1 MCGMKIIILK
11 SNLKESLA
19 AVEKAVSENN
29 NLPILKNVL
38 LKTYNNKIKIAATN
52 LDLGITKLTS
62 GKIIEEGGVTI
73 PFGTFYSLVNNSDNE
88 RITIETDN
96 NNLIFKTDNYSARI
110 QGVNQE
116 EFPIIP
122 KIGNEENS
130 LELETSV
137 FKEAIYKVLNA
148 AQISEIR
155 PEISGVLFDFQ
166 MTMLKFVATDA
177 FRLAQKTINNN
188 QFKTSFNRGFKIIV
202 PLKTIS
208 EVVKIFPDNQPIK
221 IFIDENQILFRNEEL
236 ELISRLIDGEYPDY
250 EQIVPKAMDSEMVV
264 NRDQLM
270 NAVKLASNFS
280 GRTNDVKFKINESKK
295 VLEVYSAHQYLGEN
309 NYLIPVKLKGE
320 GFPEVAFNWRYFLD
334 GLKIVDHENLLFG
347 VNNNSKPS
355 IIKSPE
361 DASYFYIL
369 MPIKTV

>member
-1 MCGMKIIILK
+1 MKIIILK

-19 AVEKAVSENN
+19 AVEKAVSENS

-62 GKIIEEGGVTI
+62 GKIVEEGGITV
-73 PFGTFYSLVNNSDNE
+73 PFSTFYSLVNNSDNE
-88 RITIETDN
+88 RIAIETEK
-96 NNLIFKTDNYSARI
+96 NNLIFKTDNYSAKI
-110 QGVNQE
+110 QGLNQE

-122 KIGNEENS
+122 KIENEDYF
-130 LELETSV
+130 LEMDTSV
-137 FKEAIYKVLNA
+137 FKDSVYKVLNA
-148 AQISEIR
+148 AQVSEIR
-155 PEISGVLFDFQ
+155 PEISGVLMDFQ

-177 FRLAQKTINNN
+177 FRLSHKTLSNN
-188 QFKTSFNRGFKIIV
+188 QFKSNFNHGFKVIV

-208 EVVKIFPDNQPIK
+208 EVIKIFPENQPIRVYM
-221 IFIDENQILFRNEEL
+221 DQSQVLFKNEEL

-250 EQIVPKAMDSEMVV
+250 EQIIPKAIDSEIIV

-270 NAVKLASNFS
+270 NAIKLASNFS
-280 GRTNDVKFKINESKK
+280 GKTNDVKFKVNEGKK
-295 VLEVYSAHQYLGEN
+295 VLEVYSANQYLGEN
-309 NYLIPVKLKGE
+309 NYLIPIKLKGE
-320 GFPEVAFNWRYFLD
+320 GFQEISFNWHYFLD
-334 GLKIVDHENLLFG
+334 GLKVVSQENLIFG
-347 VNNNSKPS
+347 VNDTNKPS
-355 IIKSPE
+355 IIKPTE

>member
-1 MCGMKIIILK
+1 MKIIILK

-19 AVEKAVSENN
+19 AVEKAISENN

-52 LDLGITKLTS
+52 LDLGITKMTS
-62 GKIIEEGGVTI
+62 GKIIEEGGITV
-73 PFGTFYSLVNNSDNE
+73 PFSTFYSLVNNSDNE
-88 RITIETDN
+88 RIAIETDK
-96 NNLIFKTDNYSARI
+96 NNLVFKTDNYSAKI
-110 QGVNQE
+110 QGVNHE

-122 KIGNEENS
+122 KVENEENFI
-130 LELETSV
+130 ELEASV
-137 FKEAIYKVLNA
+137 FKDSIHKVLSA

-155 PEISGVLFDFQ
+155 PEISGVLLDFQ

-177 FRLAQKTINNN
+177 FRLAQKTLNNN
-188 QFKTSFNRGFKIIV
+188 QFKANFKQGFKIII

-208 EVVKIFPDNQPIK
+208 EVVKIFPENQPIK
-221 IFIDENQILFRNEEL
+221 IFIDSNQILFKNDEL

-250 EQIVPKAMDSEMVV
+250 EQIIPKAIDNEIII
-264 NRDQLM
+264 NKDQLM
-270 NAVKLASNFS
+270 NAIKLASNFS

-295 VLEVYSAHQYLGEN
+295 ILEVYSANQYLGEN

-320 GFPEVAFNWRYFLD
+320 GFPEIAFNWHYFLD
-334 GLKIVDHENLLFG
+334 GLKVVDQENLMFG
-347 VNNNSKPS
+347 VNDNNKPS
-355 IIKSPE
+355 VLKSPE
-361 DASYFYIL
+361 DTSYFYIL